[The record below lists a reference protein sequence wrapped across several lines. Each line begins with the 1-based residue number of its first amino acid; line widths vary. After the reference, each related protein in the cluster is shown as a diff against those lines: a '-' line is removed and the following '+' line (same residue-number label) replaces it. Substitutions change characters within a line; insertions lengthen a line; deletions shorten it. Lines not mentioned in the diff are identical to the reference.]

1 MIHSFYILQNKRVI
15 NPGRAV
21 VVKSVVLTIPIVF
34 RLVLPLKLI
43 ILCQI
48 PHHKLSVFSTGSI
61 HFFSSF
67 TKIFISFPIFII
79 CLSFCMC
86 SEFLGLA
93 WGLGAHGS
101 VHLHCMHMCAAQ
113 ERKRGL
119 AGLME
124 DGAFRAEHVKIDA
137 VKGAQTNLKLY
148 IVG

>member
-15 NPGRAV
+15 NPGCAV
-21 VVKSVVLTIPIVF
+21 VKCVALTIPTVLS
-34 RLVLPLKLI
+34 LVLPLKPI

-67 TKIFISFPIFII
+67 TKLFISFPIFII

-86 SEFLGLA
+86 SELLGLA
-93 WGLGAHGS
+93 RGLWAHGS
-101 VHLHCMHMCAAQ
+101 VHIHCMHMCAAQ
-113 ERKRGL
+113 ERKSGL
-119 AGLME
+119 PGLME
-124 DGAFRAEHVKIDA
+124 DGAFRAERVKIDA
-137 VKGAQTNLKLY
+137 VKGARKNFKLY